1 MEKPSDL
8 TVNNSILYRCTM
20 KYYDKVLSKYNIGYG
35 QFLFLM
41 MIYEQEGITMK
52 QISEKGSYDKG
63 TITKSMLKL
72 EENKYIRLEVDLR
85 DKRSKLLY
93 TTDKAKDIIANMY
106 LLRKDWWEHLTQ
118 GLTLDEA
125 DAFEETMSRV
135 VQNALDSTVI
145 EAPSVRFFGL
155 QKLTLL
161 DYPGKMAC
169 TLFTGGCNFK
179 CPFCQNADLVFLP
192 ENIVEIAPQDILSFL
207 EKRKGILEGI
217 CVSGGEPLLQEG
229 LAFYLKRFK
238 DMGYQVKIDT
248 NGTFPE
254 KLKRLVEEGLVDYVA
269 MDVKNS
275 LKRYGETMGI
285 EDFNL
290 DGIKESIAY
299 LKEGHVPYE
308 FRTTIVKNFHSKQD
322 MKDIGKLLEGADAY
336 YLQNFEDSDRVIK
349 SGLEAWDFETLKMFK
364 DIVSPYVKK
373 VEIRGIDE

>member
-72 EENKYIRLEVDLR
+72 EENKYIRLEVDPR

-93 TTDKAKDIIANMY
+93 TTEKAKDIIANMY